1 MKQRYLKAGHKQIPV
16 TEDVYLAAARWK
28 ENERYR
34 ARRDGRCGQPNYR
47 RCSGDCGMCPWQQ
60 EGFRMLSFAKAFGD
74 DFAMEPPE
82 PSSPGIEE
90 IVAGKL
96 LLEKLY
102 RALDALIPDGA
113 RVFRMSARSP
123 ERWASRR
130 NRPSTAGSKKWTPLS
145 APIGRSWKIC

>member
-16 TEDVYLAAARWK
+16 TEEVYLAAARWK

-60 EGFRMLSFAKAFGD
+60 EGFRMLSFAKTFGD
-74 DFAMEPPE
+74 DFAREPPE

-102 RALDALIPDGA
+102 RALDHLPLLRG
-113 RVFRMSARSP
+113 VP
-123 ERWASRR
+123 ERK
-130 NRPSTAGSKKWTPLS
+130 TGGL
-145 APIGRSWKIC
+145 